1 MIPSNSTAAL
11 DSDLVQPLPLPLNLP
26 FLFYEELRKEL
37 LFWKDGNNQ
46 EFLPDRIHRRYR
58 IWNSGDS
65 EESVRKTGD
74 PESDVNA

>member
-46 EFLPDRIHRRYR
+46 EFLPDRIHRRYGM
-58 IWNSGDS
+58 WDPCDL
-65 EESVRKTGD
+65 EESVRKTKD
-74 PESDVNA
+74 LESDVKA